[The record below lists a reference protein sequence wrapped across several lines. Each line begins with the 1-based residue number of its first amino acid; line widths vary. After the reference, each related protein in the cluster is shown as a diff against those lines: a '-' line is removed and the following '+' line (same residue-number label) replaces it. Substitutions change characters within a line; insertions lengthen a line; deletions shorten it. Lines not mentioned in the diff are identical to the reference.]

1 MDNISIY
8 LWVITILLL
17 IIIFNMMSRKKRT
30 SYNSYGNKNGLLFML
45 ATTLLKPVIESFA
58 QNLRGKSNNPNEY
71 HYHRREYFMTK
82 TEHEFFDILDLSFGQ
97 YYYIFPQVH
106 LSTIFSE
113 KIVSQN
119 WTGARNHIDKKSV
132 DFVFCDKQNISPLLA
147 IELDDITHE
156 REDRI
161 SRDEEVE
168 RIFKEANVPLLR
180 YDCRGSLDRGL
191 IVTMVVD
198 ALPPTTEH
206 MNFYQN
212 PPNRSDIQ
220 M

>member
-1 MDNISIY
+1 
-8 LWVITILLL
+8 
-17 IIIFNMMSRKKRT
+17 
-30 SYNSYGNKNGLLFML
+30 ML

-71 HYHRREYFMTK
+71 HYQRREYFMTQ
-82 TEHEFFDILDLSFGQ
+82 TEHQFFDILDLSFGQ
-97 YYYIFPQVH
+97 YYHIFPQVH
-106 LSTIFSE
+106 LSTIFNE

-147 IELDDITHE
+147 IELDDVTHE

-191 IVTMVVD
+191 IVTMIVN